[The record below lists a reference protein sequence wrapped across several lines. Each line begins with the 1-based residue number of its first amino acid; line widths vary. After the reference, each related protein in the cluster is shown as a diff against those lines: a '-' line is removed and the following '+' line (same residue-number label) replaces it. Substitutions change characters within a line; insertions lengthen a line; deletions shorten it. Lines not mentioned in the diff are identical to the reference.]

1 LRLALDTD
9 TEHHKRWELDK
20 REEQQFWILLQLHRG
35 HVANRCILI
44 GETLINV
51 LPALSHLVDEQL
63 NNINANVRPLVT
75 IYHDQAID
83 LSWSDLQTAKN
94 RLHGP
99 AIIRTH
105 PFGATLWLQ
114 RFVEISIARAKIC
127 KEAQIY
133 GNLQDWIPY
142 VVDKLNA

>member
-1 LRLALDTD
+1 M
-9 TEHHKRWELDK
+9 
-20 REEQQFWILLQLHRG
+20 
-35 HVANRCILI
+35 
-44 GETLINV
+44 INV

-63 NNINANVRPLVT
+63 NNINANVRPLVI

-83 LSWSDLQTAKN
+83 LSWSDLQAAN
-94 RLHGP
+94 GRLHGR

-105 PFGATLWLQ
+105 RFRATLWLQ
-114 RFVEISIARAKIC
+114 RLVEISIAKAKIC

-133 GNLQDWIPY
+133 RKLQDWIPY